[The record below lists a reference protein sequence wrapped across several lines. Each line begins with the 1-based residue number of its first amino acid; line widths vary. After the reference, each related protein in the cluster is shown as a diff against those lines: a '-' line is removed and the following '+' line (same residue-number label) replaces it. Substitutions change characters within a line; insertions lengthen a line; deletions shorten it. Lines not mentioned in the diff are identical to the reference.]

1 MVHQTMSTKTK
12 PAPNASKK
20 IIHMR
25 FLSLGLMMNAIVGL
39 LSCSLP
45 IRVASPPVQ
54 TLPMPTSSPAAA
66 PTPSIASQAPVG
78 ISRSKWV
85 AANWT
90 DLPQWS
96 NDSLPQAWGVLL
108 RNCER
113 PIAAWISL
121 CPDVRRLSIADETQ
135 QRQFLMDQFQPYR
148 IENLDGESVGLLT
161 AYYEPVMEASRIQ
174 RPGFDVPLYKAPTAA
189 LEAKRRGASW
199 FTRQEI
205 DTLPQA
211 QLALKGTE
219 IAWLSD
225 PVDALILHIQG
236 SGRLRINEKD
246 ESVRTIRVAFAASNE
261 QPYQSVGRWLLDK
274 NETKDASWPGI
285 KAWIARNPNRVQ
297 EMLWSNPRFIF
308 FKEEEIPDSAQ
319 GPKGAQG
326 VSLTAGRSIAVD
338 PLSIPYSSLV
348 WLSSDGPTQKLNRL
362 VVAQDTGN
370 AITGAVRADFY
381 MGTGQQAGELAGRTR
396 QQLRMW
402 ALWPR

>member
-1 MVHQTMSTKTK
+1 M
-12 PAPNASKK
+12 
-20 IIHMR
+20 
-25 FLSLGLMMNAIVGL
+25 
-39 LSCSLP
+39 
-45 IRVASPPVQ
+45 
-54 TLPMPTSSPAAA
+54 
-66 PTPSIASQAPVG
+66 ASQAPMG
-78 ISRSKWV
+78 ISRSRWV
-85 AANWT
+85 AAAWA

-96 NDSLPQAWGVLL
+96 DDSLAQAWEVLL

-113 PIAAWISL
+113 PIAAWIQL

-148 IENLDGESVGLLT
+148 IESLKGEVTGLLT
-161 AYYEPVMEASRIQ
+161 AYYEPVIEASRIQ
-174 RPGFDVPLYKAPTAA
+174 RPGFDVPLYKAPTA
-189 LEAKRRGASW
+189 LVDLKRKGASW

-225 PVDALILHIQG
+225 PIDALILHIQG
-236 SGRLRINEKD
+236 TGRLRIKEKD
-246 ESVRTIRVAFAASNE
+246 DSVQTIRVAFAASNE

-308 FKEEEIPDSAQ
+308 FKEEELQDNAQ

-326 VSLTAGRSIAVD
+326 VPLTAGRSIAVD
-338 PLSIPYSSLV
+338 PLSIPYGTLV
-348 WLSSDGPTQKLNRL
+348 WLSSDGPAPKLNRL
-362 VVAQDTGN
+362 VAAQDTGS

-381 MGTGQQAGELAGRTR
+381 MGTGQQAGDLAGRTR
-396 QQLRMW
+396 QPLRMW
-402 ALWPR
+402 TLWPR